1 MQPAQ
6 APIYR
11 KTEELLELTFEL
23 VERIPK
29 SLPNRISGEK
39 VMDALYDALDFL
51 YLALKK
57 EQKGAHELQCMEAF
71 ALKMSKVKTIYR
83 VFLRRKVVSKKQYAR
98 ALKLFH
104 DIASQAGFIMKSIQC
119 VNAAE
124 GSTNVHND

>member
-57 EQKGAHELQCMEAF
+57 EQKGAYELQCMEAF

-104 DIASQAGFIMKSIQC
+104 DIASQTGFIMKGIQC